1 MPNEQTIQALADH
14 AIQRHNRSI
23 DLFTTFLQ
31 ESSVLVLVFGIL
43 DTYAQGK
50 LTWTVGKVVA
60 VLGISLFVAAFTF
73 RWLCCRV
80 VRVIIRYALTIQEHF
95 AGSAK

>member
-1 MPNEQTIQALADH
+1 MPDEQTIQALADH
-14 AIQRHNRSI
+14 AIQQHGRSI

-43 DTYAQGK
+43 DTYAQDK

-60 VLGISLFVAAFTF
+60 GLGISLFVAAFTF
-73 RWLCCRV
+73 RWVCCRI
-80 VRVIIRYALTIQEHF
+80 VRLLIRYALTIQERF
-95 AGSAK
+95 AGSKK